1 MNFMEFASDQYIAI
15 HFSHHFEGL
24 ILDKIPLINRLK
36 WRSFIFGRTFIGDLS
51 EKNNQ
56 MRYLFPENLI
66 AINKPYYEVGFGL
79 ENIFK
84 FAKIDFTWRLSE
96 GEGEYYRFLVKPG
109 FKFSF

>member
-1 MNFMEFASDQYIAI
+1 M
-15 HFSHHFEGL
+15 
-24 ILDKIPLINRLK
+24 
-36 WRSFIFGRTFIGDLS
+36 FGRTFIGGLS

-96 GEGEYYRFLVKPG
+96 GQGEYYRFLIKPG